1 MQPKYKRVLLKLS
14 GEALLGNER
23 TGDPFNPKII
33 EQYANEIKELVAL
46 GVEVAIVIGGGNI
59 YRGMNEAD
67 SGIERAH
74 GDYMGMLATVINAM
88 AIQAMLE
95 KIGVYTRLQ
104 SAINMEQVAEPYIR
118 RKALRH
124 LEKGRVVIFGA
135 GTGNPYFTTDT
146 AGSLRAIEMKAD
158 VILKGTRVD
167 GIYDADPEKNPN
179 AKKFETISFQE
190 CISKNLKVMDMTAF
204 TLCMEN
210 KLPIIV
216 FDMNKEGNLIK
227 IVKGE
232 SVGTLVQ

>member
-1 MQPKYKRVLLKLS
+1 
-14 GEALLGNER
+14 
-23 TGDPFNPKII
+23 
-33 EQYANEIKELVAL
+33 
-46 GVEVAIVIGGGNI
+46 
-59 YRGMNEAD
+59 
-67 SGIERAH
+67 
-74 GDYMGMLATVINAM
+74 MGMLATVINAM

-104 SAINMEQVAEPYIR
+104 SAIVMEQVAEPYIR

-167 GIYDADPEKNPN
+167 GIYDSDPEKNPK
-179 AKKFETISFQE
+179 AVKFEKISFQE
-190 CISKNLKVMDMTAF
+190 CIAKNLKVMDTTAF

-216 FDMNKEGNLIK
+216 FDMNQPGNLLKVVQGGAI
-227 IVKGE
+227 
-232 SVGTLVQ
+232 GTLVG